1 MATSYSVTHHG
12 PVPSTQDL
20 ARDAFNGRPILV
32 TATEQTAGRG
42 RGGSTWLS
50 APRSIAV
57 SLAFKPG
64 WAPAD
69 LTIIPLL
76 AGLAAAD
83 AMGGSVQLKWP
94 NDVLRDDAKV
104 AGLLAELVDDIV
116 VMGMGVNLWWPAPPE
131 GAVGLFDEDPGEDEG
146 RRLVEAWADV
156 LMTSVEEG
164 PGSWP
169 IDRYR
174 ARCVTLGQRITWEPD
189 GSGSAV
195 DIGPRGGLIV
205 DTDGRRTTLTT
216 AGVHHVRTVS
226 DDS

>member
-50 APRSIAV
+50 APRAIAV

-64 WAPAD
+64 WAPED

-76 AGLAAAD
+76 AGLAAVD
-83 AMGGSVQLKWP
+83 AMGEGVQLKWP
-94 NDVLRDDAKV
+94 NDVLVGDSKV
-104 AGLLAELVDDIV
+104 AGLLAELFDGIV
-116 VMGMGVNLWWPAPPE
+116 VMGMGVNLWWPDPPE
-131 GAVGLFDEDPGEDEG
+131 GAGGLFDADPGAEEG
-146 RRLVEAWADV
+146 RRLAEGWADA
-156 LMTSVEEG
+156 LMALVEEG
-164 PGSWP
+164 PESWP

-174 ARCVTLGQRITWEPD
+174 SRCVTLGRSITWEPD
-189 GSGSAV
+189 GAGSAV
-195 DIGPRGGLIV
+195 DVGPRGGLIV
-205 DTDGRRTTLTT
+205 ETDAGRTALTT
-216 AGVHHVRTVS
+216 AGVHHVRTVTGEG
-226 DDS
+226 